1 MGSWFLH
8 SSNFFVD
15 FDQNTKEVPT
25 KINKKNFFFFVPS
38 KCQKNKGNLV
48 YYRSKLFLC
57 PFFTFFKKIQKL
69 GTSKV
74 TIAKNI
80 Q

>member
-8 SSNFFVD
+8 NSNFFVD

-25 KINKKNFFFFVPS
+25 KISKKNFFFIPS
-38 KCQKNKGNLV
+38 KCQNNKGNLV

-57 PFFTFFKKIQKL
+57 LKKNQ
-69 GTSKV
+69 T
-74 TIAKNI
+74 